1 MEGYRLRVISYNI
14 HQGIT
19 VRRNRLSLSILK
31 EALQELKPDLVFLQ
45 EVAGSS
51 VEKLG
56 KLWPEKVANQLEGL
70 ADEMWPHFAYQKNDI
85 SSRHHH
91 GNAIM
96 SRYPISNF
104 VLKDI
109 TLGKLKKRG
118 ILHGIIHIPREDTK
132 KELVVHAVNA
142 HLGLFQ
148 FERQFQTKELIEYV
162 KKTINPVSPLLIAG
176 DFNDWRQRVTKE
188 LQHRLHVQEAFVS
201 SGQNHARTFPSRLPI
216 LQLDRIYFRQAHMK
230 SASCLKGRKWAV
242 LSDHLPIMADLVI
255 QA

>member
-1 MEGYRLRVISYNI
+1 MNGYRLRVVSYNI

-19 VRRNRLSLSILK
+19 VRRNRLSLTILK
-31 EALQELKPDLVFLQ
+31 EALQDLKPDLVFLQ

-70 ADEMWPHFAYQKNDI
+70 ADEMWPHFAYQKNVI
-85 SSRHHH
+85 FSQHHH

-96 SRYPISNF
+96 SRYPISGF
-104 VLKDI
+104 TLKDI

-118 ILHGIIHIPREDTK
+118 LLHGLIHIPQTESQ
-132 KELVVHAVNA
+132 KELIVHAVNA

-148 FERQFQTKELIEYV
+148 FERKFQTKELITYV
-162 KKTINPVSPLLIAG
+162 KKTINPTSPLLIAG

-188 LQHRLHVQEAFVS
+188 LQHRLQVQEAFLS
-201 SGQNHARTFPSRLPI
+201 SDQNHARTFPSRLPI
-216 LQLDRIYFRQAHMK
+216 LQLDRIYFRHALMK
-230 SASCLKGRKWAV
+230 SASCLKGKKWMV

-255 QA
+255 RA

>member
-1 MEGYRLRVISYNI
+1 MESYRFRVVSYNI

-31 EALQELKPDLVFLQ
+31 EALQDLKPDLVFLQ

-70 ADEMWPHFAYQKNDI
+70 ADEMWPHFAYQKNVI
-85 SSRHHH
+85 FSRHHH

-104 VLKDI
+104 ILKDI

-118 ILHGIIHIPREDTK
+118 LLHGIIHIPQGE
-132 KELVVHAVNA
+132 KELIVHAVNA

-148 FERQFQTKELIEYV
+148 FERQFQTRQLIDYV
-162 KKTINPVSPLLIAG
+162 KKTINPSSPLLIAG

-188 LQHRLHVQEAFVS
+188 LHQRLHVEEAFLS
-201 SGQNHARTFPSRLPI
+201 SNQNHARTFPSRLPI
-216 LQLDRIYFRQAHMK
+216 LQLDRIYFRHALMK
-230 SASCLKGRKWAV
+230 SAACLKGKKWMV
-242 LSDHLPIMADLVI
+242 LSDHLPIMADLVLR
-255 QA
+255 A